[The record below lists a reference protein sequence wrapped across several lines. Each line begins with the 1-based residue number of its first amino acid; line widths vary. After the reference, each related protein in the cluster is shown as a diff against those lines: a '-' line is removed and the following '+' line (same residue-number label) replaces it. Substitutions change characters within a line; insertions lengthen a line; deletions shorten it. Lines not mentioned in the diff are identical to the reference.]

1 MSPLR
6 YIPSRGGMAGL
17 PIRLLPRHSHLTRQ
31 QQSRPLAPL
40 TIQQRTYTPDTH
52 KISTTTTSTT
62 TTSTTTRRI
71 TEKDTDPDEN
81 RWAINTERH
90 EYSQSGSDSDVAR
103 QHAAWDLTFKT
114 PERVREASLEEALH
128 DGYNKTGPLEVSPA
142 NREVSNFSDESGRG
156 EFADKG
162 PSRRVSPPKGKRVDF
177 AGRVVVGPGPKGP
190 EGQHGEGVLKLPK

>member
-17 PIRLLPRHSHLTRQ
+17 RIRLLPRHSHLTRQ
-31 QQSRPLAPL
+31 LTRSLAPL
-40 TIQQRTYTPDTH
+40 TIQRSYAPDTH
-52 KISTTTTSTT
+52 KIATTTTSTT
-62 TTSTTTRRI
+62 TTATTTRHI
-71 TEKDTDPDEN
+71 TENDTDLES
-81 RWAINTERH
+81 RWAINTEHH

-103 QHAAWDLTFKT
+103 QHAAWDLAFKT

-128 DGYNKTGPLEVSPA
+128 DGYGKTGPLEVSPA

-177 AGRVVVGPGPKGP
+177 GGRAVVGPGPKRP
-190 EGQHGEGVLKLPK
+190 EGAHGEGVLKLPK